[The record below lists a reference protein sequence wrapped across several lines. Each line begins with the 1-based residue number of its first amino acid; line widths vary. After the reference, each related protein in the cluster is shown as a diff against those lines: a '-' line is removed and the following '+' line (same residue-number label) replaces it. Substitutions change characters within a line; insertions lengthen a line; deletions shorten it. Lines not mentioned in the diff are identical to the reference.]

1 MRTGRGMCAALG
13 VALLGALAAPVA
25 TAETPPAKPT
35 REEYVAQVDPICEQ
49 NTLANQRILKGVQAK
64 VNSGRLKAAGGQFIR
79 ASEEFGATMEEIA
92 AVPRPAG
99 DDARLVKW
107 FGFLGKIKKYL
118 RMIGK
123 ALKEEDRVKAV
134 HERIRVERS
143 GNAANNVSFIFGFT
157 YCRITPSRF
166 T

>member
-1 MRTGRGMCAALG
+1 MIGVTALG
-13 VALLGALAAPVA
+13 VAATAAPA
-25 TAETPPAKPT
+25 AGEDPT
-35 REEYVAQVDPICEQ
+35 REQYVTQVDPICEQ
-49 NTLANQRILKGVQAK
+49 NTEANKRILKGVQAK

-79 ASEEFGATMEEIA
+79 ASEEFGATMREIA
-92 AVPRPAG
+92 AVPRPAA

-107 FGFLGKIKKYL
+107 FGFLGKIRNYL

-123 ALKEEDRVKAV
+123 ALKEENEVKAV

>member
-1 MRTGRGMCAALG
+1 MGAAKKTLAVIGVAALG
-13 VALLGALAAPVA
+13 VTAAVA
-25 TAETPPAKPT
+25 PAAGEGPT

-49 NTLANQRILKGVQAK
+49 NTLANKRILKGVQAK
-64 VNSGRLKAAGGQFIR
+64 VNNGKLKAAGDQFIR
-79 ASEEFGATMEEIA
+79 ASEEFGATMKEIE
-92 AVPRPAG
+92 AVPRPAA

-107 FGFLGKIKKYL
+107 FGFLGKVKTYL

-123 ALKEEDRVKAV
+123 ALKEENRVKAV

-143 GNAANNVSFIFGFT
+143 SNAANNVGFVFGFD
-157 YCRITPSRF
+157 YCRLTPSRF